1 LKLKIHEL
9 AGKELHEAVQWYN
22 QLQEGL
28 GKRFQQMTLIQVNKI
43 RKNPEW
49 FPKESKGLFKAYI
62 PKFSYKILYS
72 VEKNSIIIWAIANMH
87 RKPWY
92 WQSRLK

>member
-28 GKRFQQMTLIQVNKI
+28 GKRFQQMLLIQVNKI
-43 RKNPEW
+43 RE
-49 FPKESKGLFKAYI
+49 
-62 PKFSYKILYS
+62 
-72 VEKNSIIIWAIANMH
+72 
-87 RKPWY
+87 
-92 WQSRLK
+92 